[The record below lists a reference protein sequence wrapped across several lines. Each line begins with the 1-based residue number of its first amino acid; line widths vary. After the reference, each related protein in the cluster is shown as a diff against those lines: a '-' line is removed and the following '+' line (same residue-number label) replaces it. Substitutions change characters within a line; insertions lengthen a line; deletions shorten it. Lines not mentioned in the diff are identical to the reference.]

1 MIMVSGWMEE
11 EEDHRR
17 AFGILPSHISD
28 DERLIRYYELHAPYR
43 LTKVEME
50 LMEFGDDR
58 YDDLSNQ
65 VILGTS
71 VCFGFQLFFRL
82 TVFFL
87 FLALNRLLL
96 LYS

>member
-17 AFGILPSHISD
+17 AFGILPSHIGD
-28 DERLIRYYELHAPYR
+28 EERLIRYYELHAPYR

-65 VILGTS
+65 VILVTS
-71 VCFGFQLFFRL
+71 VCFGFHRFSFASLFS
-82 TVFFL
+82 FFL
-87 FLALNRLLL
+87 FLALR
-96 LYS
+96 